1 MVEVEGLNSTDDPQ
15 RHVRHVFL
23 TKSPSWIHN
32 QSRACFSQQELLSF
46 SREFEKQQGV
56 SIQMNQGI
64 NLLNPEL
71 VGGFSDSLESLG
83 GVLSGGTQS
92 FGKWSKRSSAR
103 CTDPAGLF

>member
-15 RHVRHVFL
+15 RHVVRHVFL

-64 NLLNPEL
+64 NLPKPRARRW
-71 VGGFSDSLESLG
+71 VFRFRGILG
-83 GVLSGGTQS
+83 GG
-92 FGKWSKRSSAR
+92 
-103 CTDPAGLF
+103 